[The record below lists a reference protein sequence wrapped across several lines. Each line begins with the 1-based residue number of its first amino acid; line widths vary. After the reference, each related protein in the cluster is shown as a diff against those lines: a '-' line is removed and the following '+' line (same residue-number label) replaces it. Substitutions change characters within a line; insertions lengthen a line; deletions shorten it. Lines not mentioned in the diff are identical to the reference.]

1 MASDNLLLKISSIL
15 TNLDHLLCLQDLI
28 ESIEGIPLELLSYQ
42 SKPIDELRLLWRE
55 KFGSYIHSTYLY
67 VYSGLTKEKSSKRNE
82 FGSSSDR
89 VWVGFVSG
97 LSQVWVEF
105 RSGLGQV
112 HTYFLDVNPLWTH
125 VYLYT
130 FFPSLPSTQV
140 SRFPFRLPTYYL
152 ISWFTIHIRKL
163 INNCLIRPASN
174 LLIMKSN

>member
-1 MASDNLLLKISSIL
+1 MFARFDWVYRRNSFRAFVISIK
-15 TNLDHLLCLQDLI
+15 T
-28 ESIEGIPLELLSYQ
+28 Y
-42 SKPIDELRLLWRE
+42 WRVTPPMKRE
-55 KFGSYIHSTYLY
+55 IRFIHTYLY

-130 FFPSLPSTQV
+130 FFPSIPSTQV

>member
-1 MASDNLLLKISSIL
+1 M

-130 FFPSLPSTQV
+130 FFPYHLPKYLV
-140 SRFPFRLPTYYL
+140 FPLGCLPTILYHDLLFILENSL
-152 ISWFTIHIRKL
+152 IIV
-163 INNCLIRPASN
+163 
-174 LLIMKSN
+174 

>member
-1 MASDNLLLKISSIL
+1 MFARFDWVYRRNSFRAFVISIK
-15 TNLDHLLCLQDLI
+15 T
-28 ESIEGIPLELLSYQ
+28 Y
-42 SKPIDELRLLWRE
+42 WRVTPPMKRE
-55 KFGSYIHSTYLY
+55 IRFIHTYLY

-82 FGSSSDR
+82 FGSSSDQ

-130 FFPSLPSTQV
+130 FFPYHLPKYLV
-140 SRFPFRLPTYYL
+140 FPLDCLPTILYHDLLFILENSL
-152 ISWFTIHIRKL
+152 IIV
-163 INNCLIRPASN
+163 
-174 LLIMKSN
+174 